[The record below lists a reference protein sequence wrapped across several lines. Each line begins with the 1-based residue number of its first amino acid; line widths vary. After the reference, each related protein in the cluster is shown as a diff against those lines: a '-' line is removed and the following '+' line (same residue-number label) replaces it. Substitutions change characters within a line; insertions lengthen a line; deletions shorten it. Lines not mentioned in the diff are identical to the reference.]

1 MTPKPRL
8 PRLRIALATSVLVL
22 LASCAGF
29 KIGKDGFGFELAA
42 TRIQS
47 EIDKRGGFPF
57 EQEASDLAKVRVR
70 NASLLLFPDE
80 NAIGLTVPVEV
91 KVPFSKFSGS
101 ASVSTVPEYV
111 ASEGAI
117 YVTQLK
123 VRQLQIP
130 GLPSSLADIV
140 SDVVTRILDVSV
152 QRYKVHELDK
162 KDFGQS
168 MARLILK
175 EVKVHPQG
183 VFFRL
188 GF

>member
-1 MTPKPRL
+1 MPRI
-8 PRLRIALATSVLVL
+8 PCLRIACAFLVLFL

-29 KIGKDGFGFELAA
+29 KLGTDGFGFELAA

-57 EQEASDLAKVRVR
+57 EQEASDLAKVRVH

-91 KVPFSKFSGS
+91 KVPFSKFTGS

-130 GLPSSLADIV
+130 GLPPSLAEIV
-140 SDVVTRILDVSV
+140 SNVVTRILDVSV

-162 KDFGQS
+162 EDFGQS

-183 VFFRL
+183 EFFRL

>member
-1 MTPKPRL
+1 M
-8 PRLRIALATSVLVL
+8 
-22 LASCAGF
+22 
-29 KIGKDGFGFELAA
+29 
-42 TRIQS
+42 
-47 EIDKRGGFPF
+47 
-57 EQEASDLAKVRVR
+57 R

-91 KVPFSKFSGS
+91 KVPFSKFTGS

-117 YVTQLK
+117 YVTQLR

-130 GLPSSLADIV
+130 GLPSSLAEIV
-140 SDVVTRILDVSV
+140 SNVVTRILDVSV

-162 KDFGQS
+162 EDFGQS
-168 MARLILK
+168 MARLVLK